1 MVVLWWGWS
10 AIVQQRE
17 GGAWMPGS
25 PLGGRWL
32 RDPRSGGG
40 FARNSRNTS
49 LGAKL
54 LLGSDAMSRLC
65 APWLTRTSAGWFK
78 RQPLGRWLICKECGC
93 QICVTCVCAF
103 AGSIQQLPIMGH
115 WGLLRGRKDDAL
127 SLYITGFSDN
137 GFLESFSYE
146 PGSEE

>member
-1 MVVLWWGWS
+1 
-10 AIVQQRE
+10 
-17 GGAWMPGS
+17 MPGS

-78 RQPLGRWLICKECGC
+78 RQPLGRWLICKECG
-93 QICVTCVCAF
+93 IHIVEARYV
-103 AGSIQQLPIMGH
+103 
-115 WGLLRGRKDDAL
+115 
-127 SLYITGFSDN
+127 
-137 GFLESFSYE
+137 
-146 PGSEE
+146 